1 MGNAGGSPFVG
12 GCRQAWQ
19 NREIRAFD
27 RLPCDYGK
35 RMALLMTARDRRP
48 TLVPSQTAEDV
59 DDVTL
64 AADAARGDPGAHAAI
79 WDRYS
84 PLVRRILIRGLGP
97 GSEVE
102 DQLQEVFLRFYRN
115 RALLRDHAALRSFL
129 FGITLRV
136 AASELRSRRIRSWLH
151 LTRDGVL
158 DDQEGPA
165 ADNPDAREAVERLYA
180 ILDRLN
186 AESRLAFVL
195 HYVDGWELTEVA
207 EAFGVSLAT
216 VKRRLARTSVRVFA
230 SAQADHLLVE
240 YLGEAG
246 VPGEKGRGQR

>member
-1 MGNAGGSPFVG
+1 MMATRGPRPILVSSQSAE
-12 GCRQAWQ
+12 
-19 NREIRAFD
+19 EI
-27 RLPCDYGK
+27 
-35 RMALLMTARDRRP
+35 
-48 TLVPSQTAEDV
+48 

-64 AADAARGDPGAHAAI
+64 AADAAKGDPAAHAAI

-84 PLVRRILIRGLGP
+84 PLVRRILVRGLGP

-129 FGITLRV
+129 FGIALRV
-136 AASELRSRRIRSWLH
+136 AASELRSRHIRSWLR
-151 LTRDGVL
+151 LTKDGLL
-158 DDQEGPA
+158 DDHEA
-165 ADNPDAREAVERLYA
+165 SRTDDPDAREAVKRLYA

-186 AESRLAFVL
+186 AKSRLAFVL

-230 SAQADHLLVE
+230 SAQADNLLVHF
-240 YLGEAG
+240 LGEVN
-246 VPGEKGRGQR
+246 VPNEKGRG

>member
-1 MGNAGGSPFVG
+1 
-12 GCRQAWQ
+12 
-19 NREIRAFD
+19 
-27 RLPCDYGK
+27 
-35 RMALLMTARDRRP
+35 MALIMAARGPRP
-48 TLVPSQTAEDV
+48 ILVSSEPAEEV

-64 AADAARGDPGAHAAI
+64 AADAAKGDPAAHAAI

-84 PLVRRILIRGLGP
+84 PLVRRILVRGLGP

-115 RALLRDHAALRSFL
+115 RTLLRDHAALRSFL

-136 AASELRSRRIRSWLH
+136 AASELRSRHIRSWLR
-151 LTRDGVL
+151 LTKDGVL
-158 DDQEGPA
+158 DDQEA
-165 ADNPDAREAVERLYA
+165 APTDDPDAREAVKRLYA

-186 AESRLAFVL
+186 AKSRLAFVL

-230 SAQADHLLVE
+230 GAQADNLLVHF
-240 YLGEAG
+240 LGDGDA
-246 VPGEKGRGQR
+246 PNEKRRGQP